1 MVDYD
6 RLKRLR
12 LIREADGYLDLV
24 TSCSEEVE
32 LQPQI
37 RDRIAQRAL
46 TILESINAEGIER
59 EDLFLLRGQ
68 AYRVMER
75 YDEAIPWLEE
85 ATEENPE
92 NFHVWL
98 ALGWCHKRVGRLDL
112 AIQSLEEALAVAPDL
127 AIVYY
132 NLACYWS
139 LANNAKL
146 TIAYLTRAFDID
158 PSYRDLVADET
169 DFDTVRNH
177 PSFLELTSVIV

>member
-12 LIREADGYLDLV
+12 MIREADGYLDLV
-24 TSCSEEVE
+24 TSCSEDVV

-37 RDRIAQRAL
+37 RDRIAHKAL
-46 TILESINAEGIER
+46 KILESIDAEGLER
-59 EDLFLLRGQ
+59 EDVFMLRGQ

-75 YDEAIPWLEE
+75 YEEAIPWLEE
-85 ATEENPE
+85 ATEENPD

-112 AIQSLEEALAVAPDL
+112 AIQSLEEALSAAPDH

-146 TIAYLTRAFDID
+146 AIAYLARAFDID
-158 PSYRDLVADET
+158 PSYRDLVADEP
-169 DFDTVRNH
+169 DFDAVRPH
-177 PSFLELTSVIV
+177 PSFRELTSVIC